1 MSSMLNSQDSSN
13 LVKKY
18 IENIAEDLK
27 TKDKKNIEKY
37 AKPNSQMMMVCSE
50 LRRWSFCS
58 KRKHSELTDA
68 SELRNILDLNQI
80 KLILSKNLLIDFSV
94 GGNQM
99 NF

>member
-1 MSSMLNSQDSSN
+1 
-13 LVKKY
+13 
-18 IENIAEDLK
+18 
-27 TKDKKNIEKY
+27 
-37 AKPNSQMMMVCSE
+37 MMVCSE